1 MMSLQTVALVLAII
15 GLSASVATA
24 APKMMKQFDHWGVFT
39 YKDGGKNVCY
49 VLSVPTKEDPVGVD
63 HGKNFFLIAPK
74 KTGGANYY
82 PQAIMGY
89 ELKQGSTI
97 DVDVDNKDF
106 LMTPKKNIGWTK
118 VESQDSQV
126 IAAMRQGKT
135 MTVHAVSKRGTKTI
149 YTYSLQGVS
158 AALKRAQACH

>member
-15 GLSASVATA
+15 GLSASVASA
-24 APKMMKQFDHWGVFT
+24 APKMIKQFDHWGVFT
-39 YKDGGKNVCY
+39 YKESGKNVCY
-49 VLSVPTKEDPVGVD
+49 VLSVPTREDPVGVD

-89 ELKQGSTI
+89 ELKQGSNI
-97 DVDVDNKDF
+97 DVSIDTSDF

-118 VESQDSQV
+118 VEAQDSQV
-126 IAAMRQGKT
+126 ISAMRQGKT
-135 MTVHAVSKRGTKTI
+135 MIVHATSKRGTKTT
-149 YTYSLQGVS
+149 YTYSLKGVS
-158 AALKRAQACH
+158 AALQQARSCR